1 MDLLYRRCAGMDV
14 HKKTV
19 VVCCRI
25 VDPVGTVTQ
34 ETRTFSTM
42 TADLLALSDWLPTL
56 GITEV
61 AMEST
66 GEFWKPLYNL
76 LEGNFVVLVVNAQH
90 MHNVPG
96 RKTDVKD
103 AEWIADLL
111 AHGLLRGSF
120 IPPEP
125 QHDLR
130 DLTRQRTILVRER
143 AEVVRRLQK
152 VLEWA
157 NLKLASVATDVAGRS
172 ARAMLEAIVDGQS
185 DVTVLAELARGRM
198 RSKRA
203 ELERALAGRVRDHH
217 RFLIAKHLLHIDFLD
232 EQIADFDAQIAAHIQ
247 VQPPVPPPPPPAG
260 TETEAGPEGAADAG
274 MTATAVDTAAADTA
288 VAGPEPLTWEEAI
301 TICDGI
307 PGIGRRVAEQLV
319 AELGVDMGQF
329 PSAAH
334 AASWAKLSPGQN
346 VSAGKRYSSRIGPGN
361 QWLRSTLIQAAH
373 AAVKVKDSYLAAFY
387 QRLVA
392 RRGVKKA
399 IVAVAHKLLT
409 LAYTLLRKRE
419 HYQERGAA
427 TLDARRKDQL
437 VQRMQ
442 RRFAQLG
449 YTVHLEPITS
459 MAA

>member
-1 MDLLYRRCAGMDV
+1 MDVLYPNCAGIDV

-19 VVCCRI
+19 VVCCRTTTP
-25 VDPVGTVTQ
+25 DGAMTKA
-34 ETRTFSTM
+34 TRTFSTM
-42 TADLLALSDWLPTL
+42 TADLLALSDWLTTL
-56 GITEV
+56 GITHV

-76 LEGNFVVLVVNAQH
+76 LEGNFTILVVNAQH

-125 QHDLR
+125 QRDLR

-172 ARAMLEAIVDGQS
+172 ARAMLEAIVDEQS
-185 DVTVLAELARGRM
+185 DVSALAELARGRM

-217 RFLIAKHLLHIDFLD
+217 RFMIAKHLLHIDFLD
-232 EQIADFDAQIAAHIQ
+232 EQIDDFDTQIAGHIQ
-247 VQPPVPPPPPPAG
+247 VQPPLPPQLPLEGTGTDVRTPTATTPTPTADPAESPPPSA
-260 TETEAGPEGAADAG
+260 
-274 MTATAVDTAAADTA
+274 
-288 VAGPEPLTWEEAI
+288 PLTWEDAI
-301 TICDGI
+301 VIWDGI

-319 AELGVDMGQF
+319 AELGVEMGQF

-346 VSAGKRYSSRIGPGN
+346 VSAGKRYSSRIGKGN

-373 AAVKVKDSYLAAFY
+373 AAVKVKDSSLAAFY
-387 QRLVA
+387 HRLVG

-419 HYQERGAA
+419 PYRERGATA
-427 TLDARRKDQL
+427 MDARRKDQIVHRL
-437 VQRMQ
+437 Q
-442 RRFAQLG
+442 RRFEHLG
-449 YTVHLEPITS
+449 YKVHLEPLT
-459 MAA
+459 ADAV

>member
-1 MDLLYRRCAGMDV
+1 MQVLYPNCAGIDI
-14 HKKTV
+14 HQKTA
-19 VVCCRI
+19 VVCCRTTAA
-25 VDPVGTVTQ
+25 DGTVTT
-34 ETRTFSTM
+34 ETRTFGTM
-42 TADLLALSDWLPTL
+42 TADLLALSDWLTSL
-56 GITEV
+56 GITHV
-61 AMEST
+61 ACEST

-76 LEGNFVVLVVNAQH
+76 LEGSFTILVVNAHH

-111 AHGLLRGSF
+111 AHGLLRASF

-125 QHDLR
+125 QRDLR

-143 AEVVRRLQK
+143 AEVVQRLQK

-157 NLKLASVATDVAGRS
+157 NLKLAAVATDVAGRS

-185 DVTVLAELARGRM
+185 DVTALAELARGRM

-203 ELERALAGRVRDHH
+203 ELERALDGRVRDHH
-217 RFLIAKHLLHIDFLD
+217 RFMLAQHLLHLDFLD
-232 EQIADFDAQIAAHIQ
+232 EQIAAFDAQIAAHMQ
-247 VQPPVPPPPPPAG
+247 AQPPLPPVPPPDAP
-260 TETEAGPEGAADAG
+260 EAP
-274 MTATAVDTAAADTA
+274 AAAPP
-288 VAGPEPLTWEEAI
+288 GPSAAPDGEEPLTWEAALAI
-301 TICDGI
+301 WDSI

-334 AASWAKLSPGQN
+334 AASWAKLCPGNN
-346 VSAGKRYSSRIGPGN
+346 VSAGKRYSATIGKGN
-361 QWLRSTLIQAAH
+361 QWLRSVLIQAAH

-387 QRLVA
+387 HRLVA

-419 HYQERGAA
+419 SYQERGAGA
-427 TLDARRKDQL
+427 MDERRKDRIL
-437 VQRMQ
+437 HRMQ
-442 RRFAQLG
+442 RRCEQLG
-449 YTVHLEPITS
+449 YKVHLEPIAA

>member
-1 MDLLYRRCAGMDV
+1 MDVLYPNCAGIDV
-14 HKKTV
+14 HKKTA
-19 VVCCRI
+19 VVCYRTTAP
-25 VDPVGTVTQ
+25 DGTVTK

-42 TADLLALSDWLPTL
+42 TADLLALSDWLTSK
-56 GITEV
+56 GITHV

-76 LEGNFVVLVVNAQH
+76 LEGNFTLLVVNAHH

-103 AEWIADLL
+103 ADWITDLL

-125 QHDLR
+125 QRDLR

-143 AEVVRRLQK
+143 AGVVQRLQK

-157 NLKLASVATDVAGRS
+157 NLKLAAVATDVVGVS

-185 DVTVLAELARGRM
+185 DVSGLAELARGRM

-203 ELERALAGRVRDHH
+203 ELEQALAGRVRDHH
-217 RFLIAKHLLHIDFLD
+217 RFLLAKHLLHIDFLD
-232 EQIADFDAQIAAHIQ
+232 EQLADFDAQITTHIQ
-247 VQPPVPPPPPPAG
+247 AQPPLPPQPPLDESA
-260 TETEAGPEGAADAG
+260 AAGAAPAVVAPQPDAPR
-274 MTATAVDTAAADTA
+274 ADA
-288 VAGPEPLTWEEAI
+288 PLTWEEAI
-301 TICDGI
+301 TIWDGI

-319 AELGVDMGQF
+319 AELGVDMRQF

-334 AASWAKLSPGQN
+334 AASWAKLSPGNN
-346 VSAGKRYSSRIGPGN
+346 VSAGKRYSSKIGKGN

-373 AAVKVKDSYLAAFY
+373 AAVKVKDSSLAAFY
-387 QRLVA
+387 HRLVA

-399 IVAVAHKLLT
+399 IVAVAHKILT

-419 HYQERGAA
+419 PYQERGAA
-427 TLDARRKDQL
+427 ALDERHKDQ
-437 VQRMQ
+437 VMHRMQ
-442 RRFAQLG
+442 RRFEQLG
-449 YTVHLEPITS
+449 YKVHLEPIPS
-459 MAA
+459 LAA

>member
-1 MDLLYRRCAGMDV
+1 MQVLYPHCAGIDV
-14 HKKTV
+14 HKKTA
-19 VVCCRI
+19 VVCCRTTAP
-25 VDPVGTVTQ
+25 DGAVTT

-42 TADLLALSDWLPTL
+42 TADLLTLSDWLTSK
-56 GITEV
+56 GITHV

-76 LEGNFVVLVVNAQH
+76 LEGSFVILVVNAHH

-125 QHDLR
+125 QRDLR

-143 AEVVRRLQK
+143 ATVVQRLQK

-157 NLKLASVATDVAGRS
+157 NLKLAAVATDVVGVS

-185 DVTVLAELARGRM
+185 DVTALAELARGRM
-198 RSKRA
+198 RSKRT
-203 ELERALAGRVRDHH
+203 ELERALHGRVREHH
-217 RFLIAKHLLHIDFLD
+217 RFLIAKHLIHVDFLD
-232 EQIADFDAQIAAHIQ
+232 EQLADFDAQIAAHIQ
-247 VQPPVPPPPPPAG
+247 VQPPLPSQPPTDGTAG
-260 TETEAGPEGAADAG
+260 NGQAP
-274 MTATAVDTAAADTA
+274 TAAPSAAEAPTVD
-288 VAGPEPLTWEEAI
+288 EPLTWEEAI
-301 TICDGI
+301 TIWDGI

-334 AASWAKLSPGQN
+334 AASWAKLSPGNN
-346 VSAGKRYSSRIGPGN
+346 VSAGKRYSSKIGKGN
-361 QWLRSTLIQAAH
+361 QWLRSTLIQTAH
-373 AAVKVKDSYLAAFY
+373 AAVKVKDTFLAAFY

-399 IVAVAHKLLT
+399 IVAVAHKILT

-419 HYQERGAA
+419 PYRERGAA
-427 TLDARRKDQL
+427 YVDERRKDHL
-437 VQRMQ
+437 IQRMQ
-442 RRFAQLG
+442 KRFVQLG
-449 YTVHLEPITS
+449 YKVHLEPIT
-459 MAA
+459 AAAA

>member
-1 MDLLYRRCAGMDV
+1 MHVLYPNGAGIDV
-14 HKKTV
+14 HKKTA
-19 VVCCRI
+19 VVCCRTTAA
-25 VDPVGTVTQ
+25 DDTVSL

-42 TADLLALSDWLPTL
+42 TADLLALSDWLTTK
-56 GITEV
+56 GVTHV

-66 GEFWKPLYNL
+66 GELWKPLYNL
-76 LEGNFVVLVVNAQH
+76 LEGSFIVLVVNAHH

-111 AHGLLRGSF
+111 AHGLLKASF

-125 QHDLR
+125 QRDLR
-130 DLTRQRTILVRER
+130 DLTRQRTTLVRER
-143 AEVVRRLQK
+143 ASVVQRLHK

-157 NLKLASVATDVAGRS
+157 NLKLTAVATDVVGVS

-185 DVTVLAELARGRM
+185 DVTALAELARGRM

-217 RFLIAKHLLHIDFLD
+217 RFLLAKHLLHIDFLD
-232 EQIADFDAQIAAHIQ
+232 EQLADFDAQIAVHIQ
-247 VQPPVPPPPPPAG
+247 RQPPLPPSSPPDEPPAERAEG
-260 TETEAGPEGAADAG
+260 RAEARSPEGPAAEAG
-274 MTATAVDTAAADTA
+274 
-288 VAGPEPLTWEEAI
+288 LTWEEAI
-301 TICDGI
+301 TIWDGI

-319 AELGVDMGQF
+319 AELGVNMEQF

-334 AASWAKLSPGQN
+334 AASWAKLSPGNN
-346 VSAGKRYSSRIGPGN
+346 VSAGKRYSSKIGKGN

-373 AAVKVKDSYLAAFY
+373 AAVRVKESSLAAFY

-409 LAYTLLRKRE
+409 IAYTLVRKRE
-419 HYQERGAA
+419 AYQERGAA
-427 TLDARRKDQL
+427 VLDERHKDRVL
-437 VQRMQ
+437 HRMQ
-442 RRFAQLG
+442 RRFEQLG
-449 YTVHLEPITS
+449 YKVHLEPITS

>member
-1 MDLLYRRCAGMDV
+1 MQVLYPNCAGIDV
-14 HKKTV
+14 HKKTA
-19 VVCCRI
+19 VVCCRTTTA
-25 VDPVGTVTQ
+25 DGTVTT

-42 TADLLALSDWLPTL
+42 TADLLLLSDWLTSL
-56 GITEV
+56 SITHV

-76 LEGNFVVLVVNAQH
+76 LEANFTILVVNAHH

-103 AEWIADLL
+103 AEWIVDLL

-125 QHDLR
+125 QRDLR

-143 AEVVRRLQK
+143 AEVVQRLQK

-157 NLKLASVATDVAGRS
+157 NLKLASVATDVVGRS

-185 DVTVLAELARGRM
+185 DVTALAELARGRM
-198 RSKRA
+198 RSKRVD
-203 ELERALAGRVRDHH
+203 LERALAGRVRDHH
-217 RFLIAKHLLHIDFLD
+217 RFLIAKHLIHIDFLD
-232 EQIADFDAQIAAHIQ
+232 EQLADFDAQITAHIQ
-247 VQPPVPPPPPPAG
+247 VQPPLPPAPPSEG
-260 TETEAGPEGAADAG
+260 TPLDATLPASDAPTPAAPASD
-274 MTATAVDTAAADTA
+274 V
-288 VAGPEPLTWEEAI
+288 PLTWEEAI
-301 TICDGI
+301 TIWDGI

-334 AASWAKLSPGQN
+334 AASWAKLAPGNN
-346 VSAGKRYSSRIGPGN
+346 VSAGKRYSSTIGKGN
-361 QWLRSTLIQAAH
+361 QWLRSTLIQAAY

-387 QRLVA
+387 HRLVA

-399 IVAVAHKLLT
+399 IVAVAHKILT

-419 HYQERGAA
+419 CYQERGAA
-427 TLDARRKDQL
+427 AVDERRKDQL
-437 VQRMQ
+437 VHRMQ
-442 RRFAQLG
+442 RRFEQLG
-449 YTVHLEPITS
+449 YKVHLEPIPS
-459 MAA
+459 LAA

>member
-1 MDLLYRRCAGMDV
+1 MDLLYPRCAGLDV

-25 VDPVGTVTQ
+25 VDPAGSVTQ
-34 ETRTFSTM
+34 ETRTFPTM
-42 TADLLALSDWLPTL
+42 TADLLALSDWLTSL
-56 GITEV
+56 DITHV

-76 LEGNFVVLVVNAQH
+76 LEGLVTLLVVNAQH

-125 QHDLR
+125 QRDLR

-185 DVTVLAELARGRM
+185 DVSALAELARGRM
-198 RSKRA
+198 RSKRT

-232 EQIADFDAQIAAHIQ
+232 EQVDDFDTQIAAHIQ
-247 VQPPVPPPPPPAG
+247 VQPPLPPQPPQERTEPDVGACATAAPTPTTDPAESPPPA
-260 TETEAGPEGAADAG
+260 
-274 MTATAVDTAAADTA
+274 
-288 VAGPEPLTWEEAI
+288 PLTWEDAI
-301 TICDGI
+301 RIWDGI

-346 VSAGKRYSSRIGPGN
+346 VSAGKRYSSRIGKGN

-373 AAVKVKDSYLAAFY
+373 AAVKVKDSSLAAFY
-387 QRLVA
+387 HRLVG

-419 HYQERGAA
+419 SYQERGAMA
-427 TLDARRKDQL
+427 VDARRKDQIVHRL
-437 VQRMQ
+437 Q
-442 RRFAQLG
+442 RRFAHLG
-449 YTVHLEPITS
+449 YKVHLEPLIPE
-459 MAA
+459 AA